1 MTCSLLHSSLPFPTI
16 AYHRY
21 AGEGAFYVAA
31 LVKPFLLPSLPEV
44 AMVLVD
50 YQY

>member
-1 MTCSLLHSSLPFPTI
+1 
-16 AYHRY
+16 
-21 AGEGAFYVAA
+21 VAA

-50 YQY
+50 YQC